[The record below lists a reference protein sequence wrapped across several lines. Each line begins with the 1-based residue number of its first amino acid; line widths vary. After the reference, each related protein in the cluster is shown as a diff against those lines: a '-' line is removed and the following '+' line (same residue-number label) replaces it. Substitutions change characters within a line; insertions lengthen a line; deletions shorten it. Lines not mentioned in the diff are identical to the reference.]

1 MRFTVIILENKNCYA
16 SHIQREIITD
26 LIHHDLLKDDF
37 FLTGG
42 TALSVF
48 YLHHRKSNDLDF
60 FCLKPID
67 LSKMDFSLKTIW
79 KNNYA
84 KIKESP
90 QFLSVLIRQ
99 VKVDFVIDPLSFVE
113 TRERCYLSPQK
124 FLLIDSIR
132 NILSNKFCTI
142 VSRTEPKDFIDF
154 YGLYSALNLDSLAS
168 IYDDARFK
176 DAIFDDPPTVAYQIE
191 QGIQFL
197 QRNPD
202 IFPALLIPFNSDNFY
217 GFYQHLVG
225 WLYKKMSRP

>member
-1 MRFTVIILENKNCYA
+1 MAIIQENKSCYV
-16 SHIQREIITD
+16 SPIQREIITD
-26 LIHHDLLKDDF
+26 LMQHDLLKDDF

-60 FCLKPID
+60 FTLKSTD
-67 LSKMDFSLKTIW
+67 LSEIDFTLKTIW
-79 KNNYA
+79 KSTYT

-90 QFLSVLIRQ
+90 HFLSVLIRK
-99 VKVDFVIDPLSFVE
+99 VKVDFVIDLLSLVE
-113 TRERCYLSPQK
+113 TRERYYLSPPK

-154 YGLYSALNLDSLAS
+154 YCLNSVLNLDSLAS
-168 IYDDARFK
+168 IYDDARLK
-176 DAIFDDPPTVAYQIE
+176 DAIFDDPSTAAYQIE

-197 QRNPD
+197 QKNSA
-202 IFPALLIPFNSDNFY
+202 IFPPLLIPFDLDNFY
-217 GFYQHLVG
+217 KFYQHLID
-225 WLYKKMSRP
+225 WLYKKMSNL